1 MVFDIDLTDE
11 AFTVIGGFDLDDG
24 VGFDILV
31 ILRSI
36 NLKYFLVFSTFVKDK
51 FSIIQY
57 RIT

>member
-11 AFTVIGGFDLDDG
+11 AFTVIGRFDLDDG
-24 VGFDILV
+24 VGFDVFV

-51 FSIIQY
+51 FIIIKC
-57 RIT
+57 RIS